1 MDVALKQSWSRRA
14 PFPSGWTVA
23 MSSTSTQ
30 TLDKAPGRARAAV
43 GAPAGPLA
51 RALRSPLALGALG
64 VGILVAL
71 WQAACSLDLVARE
84 SLPTPG
90 TVALRIKDL
99 AVSSDFRLQVLDTV
113 YTWFLSMA
121 LTSAVAVPLG
131 IVLGTVAAL
140 YRPTVTVVHAL
151 RSVPATV
158 FIPAS
163 VLLFGLGL
171 SMKLALTVFA
181 IFGPILLNTVYGVH
195 NTEPQLLT
203 VARSMRWSRFQTLRR
218 VVLPSA
224 LPSIVTGI
232 RVASGIA
239 LIVIVSVELLGAS
252 YGIGTVIVKYQGI
265 PRPDFVYAG
274 IILAGVLGWLL
285 YTTLAAIER
294 RSLPWTRRATDAGG
308 RS

>member
-1 MDVALKQSWSRRA
+1 MSAE
-14 PFPSGWTVA
+14 TV
-23 MSSTSTQ
+23 
-30 TLDKAPGRARAAV
+30 DHAPGTV
-43 GAPAGPLA
+43 GAATGPAAALS

-64 VGILVAL
+64 VAVVVAA
-71 WQAACSLDLVARE
+71 WQAASALELVARE
-84 SLPTPG
+84 SLPAPM
-90 TVALRIKDL
+90 TVAARVKDL
-99 AVSSDFRLQVLDTV
+99 LVSTDFQLQVLDTV
-113 YTWFLSMA
+113 WTWLLSMA
-121 LTSAVAVPLG
+121 VTVAVAVPLG

-171 SMKLALTVFA
+171 TMKLALAVFA
-181 IFGPILLNTVYGVH
+181 IFGPVLLNTVYGVH

-203 VARSMRWSRFQTLRR
+203 VARSLRWTRMQTLRR

-274 IILAGVLGWLL
+274 IILTGVLGYIL
-285 YTTLAAIER
+285 YTSLAAVER
-294 RSLPWTRRATDAGG
+294 RSLPWTRRSAEQG

>member
-1 MDVALKQSWSRRA
+1 
-14 PFPSGWTVA
+14 
-23 MSSTSTQ
+23 MSSTTVQ
-30 TLDKAPGRARAAV
+30 TLDDAPGKPRAAA
-43 GAPAGPLA
+43 GAPAGPLT
-51 RALRSPLALGALG
+51 RALRSPLTLGLLG
-64 VGILVAL
+64 VAFLIAL
-71 WQAACSLDLVARE
+71 WQLTSGLGLVARD
-84 SLPTPG
+84 SLPAPW

-99 AVSSDFRLQVLDTV
+99 AVSGDFRLQVLDTV

-121 LTSAVAVPLG
+121 LTAAVAVPLG

-203 VARSMRWSRFQTLRR
+203 VARSMRWSRFQILRR

-294 RSLPWTRRATDAGG
+294 RSLPWTRRGADAGG

>member
-1 MDVALKQSWSRRA
+1 VDTSSGRTAALPAISAQTPDRTRA
-14 PFPSGWTVA
+14 HALSA
-23 MSSTSTQ
+23 
-30 TLDKAPGRARAAV
+30 
-43 GAPAGPLA
+43 
-51 RALRSPLALGALG
+51 ALRSPALLGPLGVAGVIAVWQLASALALVSA
-64 VGILVAL
+64 
-71 WQAACSLDLVARE
+71 E
-84 SLPTPG
+84 SLPAPW

-99 AVSSDFRLQVLDTV
+99 AVSTDFQLQLLDTV
-113 YTWFLSMA
+113 WTWLLSMA
-121 LTSAVAVPLG
+121 ITTVIAVPLG
-131 IVLGTVAAL
+131 VLLGTVAAL

-181 IFGPILLNTVYGVH
+181 IFGPVLLNAVYGVH

-203 VARSMRWSRFQTLRR
+203 VARSMRWSRLQTLRR

-252 YGIGTVIVKYQGI
+252 YGIGTVIVKYQAI

-274 IILAGVLGWLL
+274 IILTGVLGWLL
-285 YTTLAAIER
+285 YTALAAVER
-294 RSLPWTRRATDAGG
+294 RSLPWTRRGANAGG

>member
-1 MDVALKQSWSRRA
+1 MLS
-14 PFPSGWTVA
+14 
-23 MSSTSTQ
+23 
-30 TLDKAPGRARAAV
+30 
-43 GAPAGPLA
+43 
-51 RALRSPLALGALG
+51 RALRSPLVLGALG
-64 VGILVAL
+64 VGMVIAVWQIACGLGLVA
-71 WQAACSLDLVARE
+71 AD
-84 SLPTPG
+84 SLPTPW

-99 AVSSDFRLQVLDTV
+99 AVSTDFQLQVLDTV
-113 YTWFLSMA
+113 WTWLLSMA
-121 LTSAVAVPLG
+121 VTIVIAVPLG
-131 IVLGTVAAL
+131 ILLGTVAAL

-171 SMKLALTVFA
+171 TMKLALTVFA
-181 IFGPILLNTVYGVH
+181 IFGPVLLNAVYGVH

-203 VARSMRWSRFQTLRR
+203 VARSLRWSRLETLRR

-252 YGIGTVIVKYQGI
+252 YGIGTVIVQYQAI

-274 IILAGVLGWLL
+274 VILAGVLGWLL
-285 YTTLAAIER
+285 YTTLAAVER
-294 RSLPWTRRATDAGG
+294 RALPWTRRGADSGG

>member
-1 MDVALKQSWSRRA
+1 
-14 PFPSGWTVA
+14 
-23 MSSTSTQ
+23 MSSTSAE
-30 TLDKAPGRARAAV
+30 TLDHAPDNVRAAA
-43 GAPAGPLA
+43 GGPAGPLS

-64 VGILVAL
+64 VGAVVAL
-71 WQAACSLDLVARE
+71 WQLASTLGLVAAE
-84 SLPTPG
+84 SLPAPW

-99 AVSSDFRLQVLDTV
+99 AASTDFRLQVLDTV
-113 YTWFLSMA
+113 WTWLLSMA
-121 LTSAVAVPLG
+121 VTIVVAVPMG
-131 IVLGTVAAL
+131 ILLGTVAAL

-171 SMKLALTVFA
+171 TMKLALTVFA
-181 IFGPILLNTVYGVH
+181 IFGPVLLNAVYGVH

-203 VARSMRWSRFQTLRR
+203 VARSMRWTRMQILRR

-274 IILAGVLGWLL
+274 VILAGVLGWLL
-285 YTTLAAIER
+285 YTTLAAVER
-294 RSLPWTRRATDAGG
+294 RTLPWTRRGADSGG